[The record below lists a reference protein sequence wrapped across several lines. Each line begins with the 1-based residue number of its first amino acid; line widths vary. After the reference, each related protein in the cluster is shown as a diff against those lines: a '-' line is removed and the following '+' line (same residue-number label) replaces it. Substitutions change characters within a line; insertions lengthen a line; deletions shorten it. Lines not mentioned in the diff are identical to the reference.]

1 MTYVGEEIYDVI
13 VVGAGPA
20 GLTAALT
27 CVRAGLKIQVIGKV
41 IGGQAAEAPLI
52 ENYPG
57 FKSIIGMKLM
67 ELFSEQVESLG
78 VRVLNDEVTKIE
90 QVDDIFE
97 VRTSFSGHFKCKS
110 VILAIGAE
118 PRKLGVKGEE
128 EFRGR
133 GVSYCATC
141 DGPLFKGKDVA
152 IIGGGIPALNAALYL
167 SGLAKTAYLIHEK
180 DRFGGF
186 KTLRD
191 KVYEANN
198 IVKKLS
204 TSLVEIGGRKVVE
217 WIRVKNVKS
226 GEEEEIR
233 VSGVFIEVGKKVNSD
248 FLKGFVDLDD
258 KGQIVIDSLCRTSRK
273 GVFAA
278 GDATIIPYKQ
288 VIIAAGEGAK
298 AAMSAYEYLRGTKH

>member
-1 MTYVGEEIYDVI
+1 MGEEVYDVV

-27 CVRAGLKIQVIGKV
+27 CVRAGLRVQVIGKV
-41 IGGQAAEAPLI
+41 TGGQAAEAPLI

-57 FKSIIGMKLM
+57 FKSITGMELM
-67 ELFSEQVESLG
+67 KLFSEQVESLG
-78 VRVLNDEVTKIE
+78 VRILNDEVTKIE
-90 QVDDIFE
+90 QIDEVFE
-97 VRTSFSGHFKCKS
+97 VRTSYSSNFRCRS

-118 PRKLGVKGEE
+118 PRRLGVRGEE
-128 EFRGR
+128 ELYGR

-152 IIGGGIPALNAALYL
+152 VVGGGIPALNAALYL
-167 SGLAKTAYLIHEK
+167 SGLAKTVYLIHEK
-180 DRFGGF
+180 SKFGGF
-186 KTLRD
+186 KTLIDR
-191 KVYEANN
+191 VNETGN
-198 IVKKLS
+198 IVKKLNV
-204 TSLVEIGGRKVVE
+204 SLREIGGKRFVE
-217 WIRVKNVKS
+217 WIRVKNIKS
-226 GEEEEIR
+226 GEEEDIR
-233 VSGVFIEVGKKVNSD
+233 VNGVFIEVGKRINSE
-248 FLKGFVDLDD
+248 FLRGFVELDD

-278 GDATIIPYKQ
+278 GDATTIPYKQ